1 MGVKGI
7 KKPRPSQEGVCPNFF
22 ILILILKKRCK
33 GSVFILNH
41 QMICAKSAHMINYIA
56 KGLAVSANPV
66 CYNINSP

>member
-41 QMICAKSAHMINYIA
+41 QMICAESAHMINYIA

-66 CYNINSP
+66 C

>member
-66 CYNINSP
+66 C